1 ILPARARIQARCL
14 FHQDA
19 RDAPDRE
26 CDRVAWPTVNRIS
39 STTPHSL
46 FPIPYSLFPTPYSL
60 LPIFP
65 LLNYD
70 LSTTI
75 RIREIS

>member
-1 ILPARARIQARCL
+1 MRYGADYPNPGYEAKIKGKSAPNAPY
-14 FHQDA
+14 
-19 RDAPDRE
+19 APDSR
-26 CDRVAWPTVNRIS
+26 
-39 STTPHSL
+39 
-46 FPIPYSLFPTPYSL
+46 FPIPDSRFPTPDSRFPIPDSL
-60 LPIFP
+60 FP